1 MRPSLSSCFT
11 CDVSRSQQSNS
22 FYVRPPVSGA
32 VLFSAVFCLYSCVTS
47 LTMHFLNFCLSTLWS
62 EACVGQRPAAL
73 CFRLQPSRAFGFQ
86 ARLCPWIEG
95 HWAGPLKVLVS
106 ACHHSVKCHCEG

>member
-32 VLFSAVFCLYSCVTS
+32 AVQCSILSLQLCDKPHDALFKLLLKHLVVRGL
-47 LTMHFLNFCLSTLWS
+47 
-62 EACVGQRPAAL
+62 RRAAASGL